1 MSEPMLPVSSSGGRL
16 AVERLVVSP
25 YAPRAVLV
33 TLALSFGGLLLL
45 LALLPWQQSSRGTGR
60 VVAYVPT
67 ERQQNI
73 EAPIEGRIVRWDVR
87 EGSHVKV
94 GDLIAEI
101 SDNDPALQQRMREE
115 REALRERQEAARARV
130 TAIDDRIAALSGSKT
145 AAVSAAAARTRGSG
159 DRVRAALEA
168 LAAAEATAKT
178 ARLNLDRQQ
187 ALLEKGLSSMRA
199 LELADLE
206 AVRTRTE
213 VDRARAA
220 VSAARSEQSAAQ
232 SDQTRVGTDMK
243 AVLQDAH
250 AARASALAEI
260 ANATAE
266 LARMEVRL
274 ARQSTQV
281 VRATMAGTI
290 LRLIGGLGG
299 EMVKAG
305 DPLAILVPD
314 TAQRVVELWISGND
328 MPLLSE
334 GQKVRLQF
342 EGWPAVQFVGWP
354 SVAIGTF
361 PGRVLLVDVA
371 DNGKGQ
377 FRVLVAPD
385 PEVGAAE
392 AWPASRYLRQGVRA
406 NGWVLLNRV
415 RLGYELWRQFN
426 GFPPAIS
433 VSEPGSASQKSGDKS
448 ADQKER
454 K

>member
-1 MSEPMLPVSSSGGRL
+1 MSATNHFTDSPAPHEKL
-16 AVERLVVSP
+16 AAEALVASP
-25 YAPRAVLV
+25 YSAKAVIGTLSLSLV
-33 TLALSFGGLLLL
+33 ALL
-45 LALLPWQQSSRGTGR
+45 LALLFLPWQQSSRGTGR

-67 ERQQNI
+67 ERQQSI

-87 EGSHVKV
+87 EGSSVKQ

-101 SDNDPALQQRMREE
+101 SDNDPALQQRLREE
-115 REALRERQEAARARV
+115 RDAVRERQEASRARV
-130 TAIDDRIAALSGSKT
+130 TAIEDRIAALSGSKT
-145 AAVSAAAARTRGSG
+145 SAVAAAAARTRGSR
-159 DRVRAALEA
+159 DRVRAAVEA

-178 ARLNLDRQQ
+178 AKLNLERQQ
-187 ALLEKGLSSMRA
+187 ALLEKGLSSTRA

-220 VSAARSEQSAAQ
+220 VSAAQSEQSAAS
-232 SDQTRVGTDMK
+232 SDAQRVGTDMK
-243 AVLQDAH
+243 AMLQDAH
-250 AARASALAEI
+250 AARAAAFAEV

-266 LARMEVRL
+266 LARMNVRL

-281 VRATMAGTI
+281 VRAPMAGTV
-290 LRLIGGLGG
+290 LRLVGGLGG

-314 TAQRVVELWISGND
+314 STQRVAELWISGND

-354 SVAIGTF
+354 SVAVGTF
-361 PGRVLLVDVA
+361 PGRIILVDAA

-377 FRVLVAPD
+377 FRVLVEPD
-385 PEVGAAE
+385 PQAGAAG
-392 AWPASRYLRQGVRA
+392 AWPSARYLRQGVRA

-426 GFPPAIS
+426 GFPPTIAA
-433 VSEPGSASQKSGDKS
+433 SEPWQPGDK
-448 ADQKER
+448 DKGDKKER